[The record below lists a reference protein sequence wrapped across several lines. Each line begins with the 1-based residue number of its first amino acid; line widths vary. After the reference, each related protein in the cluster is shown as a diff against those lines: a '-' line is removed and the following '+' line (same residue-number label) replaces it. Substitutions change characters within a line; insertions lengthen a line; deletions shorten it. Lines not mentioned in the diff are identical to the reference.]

1 MFWIISA
8 EPPGALSLDSKV
20 DYKQEPPI
28 IHDPTFEFDFVPHD
42 DLCDSHPI
50 YIVSLRLKQAIED
63 SGLSGVQIVPLKQRK
78 SEQYQLLYPEEK
90 VPLYWWL
97 QPTGRACLDDFG
109 TVPRRRLV
117 VSDAALETIRMFNH
131 EYLFCR
137 PYVVST

>member
-1 MFWIISA
+1 MFWTIFASG
-8 EPPGALSLDSKV
+8 PGALSLDSLI
-20 DYKQEPPI
+20 DYEHEPPI
-28 IHDPTFEFDFVPHD
+28 VHMPILEVDFVPRD
-42 DLCDSHPI
+42 DFCDLYPI
-50 YIVSLRLKQAIED
+50 YLVSTRLKQAIED
-63 SGLSGVQIVPLKQRK
+63 RGLSGVQIAPLKQRK
-78 SEQYQLLYPEEK
+78 SEQYELLYPEEK

-137 PYVVST
+137 PYVAST